1 MIEAAVVDASVAIKW
16 VIGEAG
22 AEAAAKL
29 AGSQLSAP
37 DILLAECGSALWAKA
52 RRGEITDDEAL
63 SALAALRR
71 APVVL
76 TPVPVLAADALR
88 LALLIGHPIYDCL
101 YLALSLQ
108 TQGADGHRR
117 SSLRRPR
124 LPGSSELAG
133 RVVLLDQSGSR
144 RAR

>member
-76 TPVPVLAADALR
+76 TPAPVLAADALR
-88 LALLIGHPIYDCL
+88 LALLIGHPIYDCF

-108 TQGADGHRR
+108 TKAPMVTADRRFAGALARYG
-117 SSLRRPR
+117 
-124 LPGSSELAG
+124 ELAA
-133 RVVLLDQSGSR
+133 RVVLLKDLDP
-144 RAR
+144 A

>member
-1 MIEAAVVDASVAIKW
+1 MIEAAVVDASVALKW

-22 AEAAAKL
+22 GNAAAQL
-29 AGSQLSAP
+29 AGKHLCAP

-52 RRGEITDDEAL
+52 RRGEIGQDEAM
-63 SALAALRR
+63 SALGTLRR

-76 TPVPVLAADALR
+76 TPVPVLVTDALR

-108 TQGADGHRR
+108 TRSPMVTADGRFAAA
-117 SSLRRPR
+117 
-124 LPGSSELAG
+124 LA
-133 RVVLLDQSGSR
+133 RHDKLVPFVILLDQLV
-144 RAR
+144 

>member
-1 MIEAAVVDASVAIKW
+1 MIEAAGVDASVAVQW

-22 AEAAAKL
+22 GDAAVRL
-29 AGSQLSAP
+29 AGKQLSAP

-52 RRGEITDDEAL
+52 RRGEIAEDEAV
-63 SALAALRR
+63 STLAALRR

-76 TPVPVLAADALR
+76 TPIPVLVTDALR

-108 TQGADGHRR
+108 TRSPMVTGDRR
-117 SSLRRPR
+117 FAAA
-124 LPGSSELAG
+124 LA
-133 RVVLLDQSGSR
+133 RHDEFAACVVLVDQLV
-144 RAR
+144 

>member
-1 MIEAAVVDASVAIKW
+1 MIEAAVVDASVAVKW

-22 AEAAAKL
+22 GDAAARL
-29 AGSQLSAP
+29 AGKQLSAP

-52 RRGEITDDEAL
+52 RRGEIAEDEAV

-76 TPVPVLAADALR
+76 TPIPVLVTDALR

-108 TQGADGHRR
+108 TRSPMVTADRR
-117 SSLRRPR
+117 FAAALARHD
-124 LPGSSELAG
+124 ELAAC
-133 RVVLLDQSGSR
+133 VVLLDQLV
-144 RAR
+144 

>member
-16 VIGEAG
+16 VVGEAG
-22 AEAAAKL
+22 EDDAAKL

-37 DILLAECGSALWAKA
+37 DILLAECGSALWVKA
-52 RRGEITDDEAL
+52 RRGEIAQDEAQ

-71 APVVL
+71 APIVL
-76 TPVPVLAADALR
+76 IPVTFLVADALR

-108 TQGADGHRR
+108 TKTPMVTADRR
-117 SSLRRPR
+117 FAAAVRRHDQLASLV
-124 LPGSSELAG
+124 LQLDELA
-133 RVVLLDQSGSR
+133 
-144 RAR
+144 

>member
-1 MIEAAVVDASVAIKW
+1 MIEAAVVDASVALKW
-16 VIGEAG
+16 VVGEAG
-22 AEAAAKL
+22 EDDAAKL

-52 RRGEITDDEAL
+52 RRGEIARDEAQ

-76 TPVPVLAADALR
+76 IPVPVLVDDALR

-108 TQGADGHRR
+108 TKIPMVTADRCLAAALAPYGE
-117 SSLRRPR
+117 LADR
-124 LPGSSELAG
+124 LVLLSELDRG
-133 RVVLLDQSGSR
+133 EPS
-144 RAR
+144 

>member
-1 MIEAAVVDASVAIKW
+1 MIEAAVVDASVAINW

-29 AGSQLSAP
+29 ASSQLSAP
-37 DILLAECGSALWAKA
+37 DIPLAECGSALWAKA

-88 LALLIGHPIYDCL
+88 LALLIGQPIYYCL

-108 TQGADGHRR
+108 TKSPMVTADHRFAGALARF
-117 SSLRRPR
+117 
-124 LPGSSELAG
+124 SEFAG
-133 RVVLLDQSGSR
+133 RVVLLTSLD
-144 RAR
+144 RAGP

>member
-1 MIEAAVVDASVAIKW
+1 MIEAAVVDASVAVKW

-22 AEAAAKL
+22 GDAAARL
-29 AGSQLSAP
+29 AGKQLSAP

-52 RRGEITDDEAL
+52 RRGELAEDEAV

-76 TPVPVLAADALR
+76 TPIPVLVTDALR

-108 TQGADGHRR
+108 TRSPMVTADRR
-117 SSLRRPR
+117 FAAALA
-124 LPGSSELAG
+124 LHDELAA
-133 RVVLLDQSGSR
+133 RVILLDQLG
-144 RAR
+144 